1 MFGHHQLQR
10 RRPSKPATFRRIGL
24 VVPARR
30 PFSAAVIVTQMAG
43 FRVPP
48 LAA

>member
-1 MFGHHQLQR
+1 MQR
-10 RRPSKPATFRRIGL
+10 WRPSKSATFGRIGL

-30 PFSAAVIVTQMAG
+30 PLSAAVIVTQMAG
-43 FRVPP
+43 FKVPP